1 MPNQD
6 TPLEL
11 PPSQAILKMLTGMWM
26 TQAVSVAATLGIADQ
41 LKDGPKDVGQLAKDT
56 SSLADS
62 LYRLL
67 RALSSIGIFAETE
80 DGRFILTPPA
90 QCLRSDAPDSMRNA
104 ARMWGL
110 PFFWR
115 SWGELLHSVKTGES
129 GFTHAFGMTNP
140 FGYFEEH
147 PEVGAIFDGAMNDL
161 SRNSGPLIAEAYDFG
176 KFSKIVDAGGGHAAL
191 LISILR
197 RYSRPY
203 GIVYDLARVVQ
214 GARAAIAAA
223 GLSDRCE
230 AVAGDIFESVP
241 SGADA
246 YVMRSI
252 IHGFEKARA
261 LVILGNIRRAI
272 HPAGRLL
279 LVDFVVPPGNTPS
292 LSKFADV
299 HMLVMAGGRERTPE
313 EFRDLLGAE
322 GFKLGGI
329 YPTGSP
335 QSIIEGIP
343 T

>member
-1 MPNQD
+1 MPDQNA
-6 TPLEL
+6 PLEL
-11 PPSQAILKMLTGMWM
+11 PPSQAILKMLTGMWI
-26 TQAVSVAATLGIADQ
+26 TQAVSAAATLGIADQ
-41 LKDGPKDVGQLAKDT
+41 LKDGPKDVGQLAKAT
-56 SSLADS
+56 SSPADT

-67 RALSSIGIFAETE
+67 RALSSMGIFAETN
-80 DGRFILTPPA
+80 DGRFILTPLA

-104 ARMWGL
+104 ARMWGA

-115 SWGELLHSVKTGES
+115 SWGELLHAVKTGGS
-129 GFTHAFGMTNP
+129 GFAQAFGMTNP
-140 FGYFEEH
+140 YEYFAEH
-147 PEVGAIFDGAMNDL
+147 PEDGEVFDGAMDDL

-176 KFSKIVDAGGGHAAL
+176 KFTKIIDAGGGHGAL

-197 RYSRPY
+197 RYPRPH
-203 GIVYDLARVVQ
+203 GIVFDLSRVVQ
-214 GARAAIAAA
+214 GTRAAIAAA
-223 GLSDRCE
+223 GFSDRCE

-252 IHGFEKARA
+252 IHGFEKERA
-261 LVILGNIRRAI
+261 LVILGNIRRSI
-272 HPAGRLL
+272 QPVGRLL
-279 LVDFVVPPGNTPS
+279 LVDFVIPPGNSPS
-292 LSKFADV
+292 LSKFADI

-313 EFRDLLGAE
+313 EFRDLLGAA
-322 GFKLGGI
+322 GFRLGGI